1 MEDHKKIE
9 DDYNNNQQNP
19 GPSKEAREENSDKPA
34 GRTVN
39 WAIIIAVGLL
49 LIVAFIYYF
58 NPGN

>member
-9 DDYNNNQQNP
+9 DDYNNNKQNP
-19 GPSKEAREENSDKPA
+19 GPAKEAREESSDKPA

-39 WAIIIAVGLL
+39 WAIILMA
-49 LIVAFIYYF
+49 IVVFIYYY

>member
-9 DDYNNNQQNP
+9 DDYNNNKQNP
-19 GPSKEAREENSDKPA
+19 GPAKEAREESSDKPA

-39 WAIIIAVGLL
+39 WAIIIAVVLMA
-49 LIVAFIYYF
+49 IVVFIYYY

>member
-1 MEDHKKIE
+1 MEDHNKAE

-19 GPSKEAREENSDKPA
+19 GPSKEALEENSDKPA

-39 WAIIIAVGLL
+39 WAIIIAVILMA
-49 LIVAFIYYF
+49 IVVFIYYY

>member
-19 GPSKEAREENSDKPA
+19 GPSKEAREESGDKPA

-39 WAIIIAVGLL
+39 WAIIIAVILMA
-49 LIVAFIYYF
+49 IVVFIFYY
-58 NPGN
+58 NPGS